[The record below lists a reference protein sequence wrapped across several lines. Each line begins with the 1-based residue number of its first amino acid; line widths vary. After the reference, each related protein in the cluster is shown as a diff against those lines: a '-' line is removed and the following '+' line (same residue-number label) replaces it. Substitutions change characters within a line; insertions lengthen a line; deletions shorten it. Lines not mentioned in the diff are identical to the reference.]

1 MNPFLVDDDDTDA
14 PPARVAMGASWEA
27 EAAAAPPSPA
37 AVTYAGEGEAKSPV
51 SLSAEYAGDDVVV
64 VGEDNDSERRYGDS
78 GKKKVKEQSADER
91 LNETAVAVIRATT
104 SSGHA
109 TYSGDFGAHDD
120 AVFSERL
127 AAATAKISTL
137 GAQLKEKTAAARQ
150 GKMERKPVGGK
161 ELLRRLQESAAS
173 QDSSKVGGLVTVK
186 SLRHGGATPANAVE
200 SKVNKTLGYKL
211 SAAARR
217 TSQKLLQ
224 NVGAAEK
231 AQDTDFDNLW
241 TAIRKQEQLLEEIC
255 RTGAE
260 YKTAQR
266 AVFERGKKLALLIRA
281 LVESGDKSNTWE
293 GAPTVARTAAM
304 KEAMKMCDISEAL
317 AQRCTPLTEEV
328 FDWNILE
335 PASLRSRELP
345 AYKACVAKRLD
356 YMRDMDAF
364 ERQLASMRKRPP
376 NAKNADELSLKEEQ
390 TRRAKQRFHDFST
403 KLVDELAIVDG
414 MRYEM
419 AYSLVRGFANV
430 QCFNLERQLDVARVL
445 RGQ

>member
-1 MNPFLVDDDDTDA
+1 MNPFLAVEERGEGARDD
-14 PPARVAMGASWEA
+14 GASD
-27 EAAAAPPSPA
+27 AAPPSPA
-37 AVTYAGEGEAKSPV
+37 AVTYAGEGDGKSPV
-51 SLSAEYAGDDVVV
+51 SLSAEYVEA
-64 VGEDNDSERRYGDS
+64 GEDAEDAEDAHGRRHVAKTKTKEPSAEERM
-78 GKKKVKEQSADER
+78 
-91 LNETAVAVIRATT
+91 NETAVAVIRATT
-104 SSGHA
+104 SSGQA
-109 TYSGDFGAHDD
+109 TSSGEFGAHDD
-120 AVFSERL
+120 ALFSERL
-127 AAATAKISTL
+127 AAATAKIATL

-150 GKMERKPVGGK
+150 GKMERKPIGGK

-173 QDSSKVGGLVTVK
+173 QDVRKVGGLVTVQ
-186 SLRHGGATPANAVE
+186 SLRHAMPADAAPTE
-200 SKVNKTLGYKL
+200 TKVNKTLGYKI

-255 RTGAE
+255 KTGAE
-260 YKTAQR
+260 YKHAQR
-266 AVFERGKKLALLIRA
+266 TVFERGNKLALLIRA
-281 LVESGDKSNTWE
+281 LVESGDKNNTWE
-293 GAPTVARTAAM
+293 GAPAVARTAAM

-364 ERQLASMRKRPP
+364 ERQLASMRKRPA

-390 TRRAKQRFHDFST
+390 TRRAKQRFQDFST

>member
-1 MNPFLVDDDDTDA
+1 
-14 PPARVAMGASWEA
+14 
-27 EAAAAPPSPA
+27 
-37 AVTYAGEGEAKSPV
+37 
-51 SLSAEYAGDDVVV
+51 
-64 VGEDNDSERRYGDS
+64 
-78 GKKKVKEQSADER
+78 
-91 LNETAVAVIRATT
+91 
-104 SSGHA
+104 
-109 TYSGDFGAHDD
+109 
-120 AVFSERL
+120 
-127 AAATAKISTL
+127 
-137 GAQLKEKTAAARQ
+137 
-150 GKMERKPVGGK
+150 
-161 ELLRRLQESAAS
+161 LQESAAS
-173 QDSSKVGGLVTVK
+173 QDVRKVGGLVTVQ
-186 SLRHGGATPANAVE
+186 SLRHAMPADAAPTE
-200 SKVNKTLGYKL
+200 TKVNKTLGYKI

-255 RTGAE
+255 KTGAE
-260 YKTAQR
+260 YKHAQR
-266 AVFERGKKLALLIRA
+266 AVFERGNKLALLIRA
-281 LVESGDKSNTWE
+281 LVESGDKNNTWE
-293 GAPTVARTAAM
+293 GAPAVARTAAM

-317 AQRCTPLTEEV
+317 VQRCTPLTEEV

-364 ERQLASMRKRPP
+364 ERQLASMRKRPA

-390 TRRAKQRFHDFST
+390 TRRAKQRFQDFST